1 MDPVFYALL
10 AVVVALYAVFVGW
23 RVRVH
28 RGRRALA
35 SGSSPSRR
43 GRGRGAPAEPLDNEA
58 RLARA
63 LEAAARIAGETP
75 VHATNSP
82 PPLTQPGAVS
92 TERRPPAPAP
102 HLPAADPVEMERPT
116 GPATVAEMLQ
126 GIRLPADLA
135 PLTTMASRPGAGD
148 RVAFWTAST
157 PAELAGPTFIDSLLA
172 IGCTVARVEPS
183 LYTIERDAARAALLV
198 HPDGRLAT
206 IDGAPAF
213 PSVPESAVV
222 IEIWLPA

>member
-35 SGSSPSRR
+35 SASSPRR

-75 VHATNSP
+75 VHATTPPSP
-82 PPLTQPGAVS
+82 PIRPSTVS
-92 TERRPPAPAP
+92 AERRPPAPGP
-102 HLPAADPVEMERPT
+102 HLPAADPVEMEQAGGPT
-116 GPATVAEMLQ
+116 TVAEMLQ

-183 LYTIERDAARAALLV
+183 LYTIERDATRAALLV
-198 HPDGRLAT
+198 HPDGRLAS